1 MNRTALCALAAV
13 GTFFR
18 VDVRTVVLDGDCAK
32 FADALTFFT
41 ADTAVGAYL
50 SGVRT
55 LFMVHAGHINLLAS
69 WQNLQNGVRANLCT
83 GAASNAQILVDL
95 CNVVYD
101 MDSIIFTGSG
111 TVTITQAGKITAGS
125 AVIQQFGS
133 LTGLWTII
141 IHDILAGLQ
150 MTAAFD
156 NRAFWL
162 DAADRYTQDFT
173 QFGCNRCTADRT
185 QVWLCLTC
193 CHLGSVFVT
202 ACTAASTTVGARQL
216 LSELCYSFVHLYCE
230 ELGGYAQ
237 QKSRNQTCSCN
248 DEDRH

>member
-1 MNRTALCALAAV
+1 MEIRQ
-13 GTFFR
+13 TF
-18 VDVRTVVLDGDCAK
+18 AQ
-32 FADALTFFT
+32 A
-41 ADTAVGAYL
+41 
-50 SGVRT
+50 
-55 LFMVHAGHINLLAS
+55 
-69 WQNLQNGVRANLCT
+69 
-83 GAASNAQILVDL
+83 AASNAQILVDL

-141 IHDILAGLQ
+141 IHNILAGLQ

-162 DAADRYTQDFT
+162 DAADRYTQDFIP
-173 QFGCNRCTADRT
+173 
-185 QVWLCLTC
+185 VWLQPLHRRPDTGLLCLTC

-202 ACTAASTTVGARQL
+202 ACTAAKHHSWRPAAAL
-216 LSELCYSFVHLYCE
+216 
-230 ELGGYAQ
+230 
-237 QKSRNQTCSCN
+237 
-248 DEDRH
+248 